1 MYAKRFSAQHIY
13 ILSIGLLVLAGLS
26 SIVIGPMAISYKQ
39 SLLALIPG
47 DHQLAQHVSLVIHQI
62 RLPRTLLCFA
72 IGAIL
77 AICGSVLQGLFRN
90 PLADPG
96 IIGITGGAGL
106 GAALAIVLFAPL
118 TNTFPQLLNFA
129 IVPVFAFI
137 GGAISTVM
145 VYRLGTD
152 KNGTS
157 VMIML
162 LAGVAITAISAAG
175 LGLLNY
181 IADDEALR
189 DLSLWSMGSLAGAT
203 WSGILLAY
211 CTLALLFNYCY
222 RHCNN
227 LNAFLLGEAEA
238 RHMGVNTQHLK
249 RNLIIVCAAG
259 VGITVSICGPI
270 GFIGL
275 VIPHV
280 GRMLTGPNH
289 KTLLPISALLGGLI
303 LLVADM
309 IARSAFSPQEL
320 PVGIIT
326 AILGA
331 PFFIYL
337 LSAQKRH
344 IS

>member
-13 ILSIGLLVLAGLS
+13 ILSIGLLLLAGLS

-39 SLLALIPG
+39 SLLALLPG

-118 TNTFPQLLNFA
+118 TSTFPQLLNFA

-181 IADDEALR
+181 VADDEALR

-211 CTLALLFNYCY
+211 FTLALLFSYCY

>member
-118 TNTFPQLLNFA
+118 TSTFPQLLNFA

-181 IADDEALR
+181 VADDEALR

-211 CTLALLFNYCY
+211 CTLASLFSYCY

>member
-39 SLLALIPG
+39 SLLALLPG

-181 IADDEALR
+181 VADDEALR

-203 WSGILLAY
+203 WSGILLA
-211 CTLALLFNYCY
+211 CTTLTLLFSYCY

-309 IARSAFSPQEL
+309 IARRAFSPQEL

-326 AILGA
+326 PILGA

>member
-118 TNTFPQLLNFA
+118 TSTFPQLLNFA

-181 IADDEALR
+181 VADDEALR

-211 CTLALLFNYCY
+211 CTLALLFSYCY

-238 RHMGVNTQHLK
+238 KHMGVNTQHLK

>member
-1 MYAKRFSAQHIY
+1 MYAKRFSAHHIY
-13 ILSIGLLVLAGLS
+13 TISIALLIFAGLS

-39 SLLALIPG
+39 SLLALLPG
-47 DHQLAQHVSLVIHQI
+47 DHELAKHVSLVIHQI

-77 AICGSVLQGLFRN
+77 AICGAVLQGLFRN

-118 TNTFPQLLNFA
+118 TASFPQLLNFA
-129 IVPVFAFI
+129 IVPIFAFI
-137 GGAISTVM
+137 GGAISTVL

-162 LAGVAITAISAAG
+162 LAGVAITAISGAG

-181 IADDEALR
+181 VADDQALR

-203 WSGILLAY
+203 WTGIILAY
-211 CTLALLFNYCY
+211 CTFGLLFSYFY
-222 RHCNN
+222 RHTSN
-227 LNAFLLGEAEA
+227 LNALLLGEAEA
-238 RHMGVNTQHLK
+238 RHMGVNTQKLK
-249 RNLIIVCAAG
+249 RNLIITCAAG
-259 VGITVSICGPI
+259 VGITVAVCGPI

-326 AILGA
+326 AMLGA

-337 LSAQKRH
+337 LVNQK
-344 IS
+344 SQMS

>member
-203 WSGILLAY
+203 WSGIVLAY
-211 CTLALLFNYCY
+211 CTLALLFSYCY
-222 RHCNN
+222 HHCNN

>member
-1 MYAKRFSAQHIY
+1 MYVKRFSAQHIY

-181 IADDEALR
+181 VADDEALR

-211 CTLALLFNYCY
+211 CTLALLFGYCY

>member
-118 TNTFPQLLNFA
+118 TSTFPQLLNFA

-181 IADDEALR
+181 VADDEALR

-203 WSGILLAY
+203 WSGILHAY
-211 CTLALLFNYCY
+211 CTLALLFSYCY

>member
-1 MYAKRFSAQHIY
+1 MHAKRFSAHHIY
-13 ILSIGLLVLAGLS
+13 ILSTALLIFAGLS

-39 SLLALIPG
+39 SLLALLPG
-47 DHQLAQHVSLVIHQI
+47 DHELAKHVSLVIHQI

-77 AICGSVLQGLFRN
+77 AICGAVLQGLFRN

-118 TNTFPQLLNFA
+118 TASFPQLLNFA
-129 IVPVFAFI
+129 IVPIFAFV
-137 GGAISTVM
+137 GGAISTIL

-162 LAGVAITAISAAG
+162 LAGVAITAISGAG

-181 IADDEALR
+181 VADDQALR

-203 WSGILLAY
+203 WTGIILAY
-211 CTLALLFNYCY
+211 CTFGLLFIYFY
-222 RHCNN
+222 RHTSN
-227 LNAFLLGEAEA
+227 LNALLLGEAEA
-238 RHMGVNTQHLK
+238 RHMGVNTQKLK
-249 RNLIIVCAAG
+249 RNLIITCAAG
-259 VGITVSICGPI
+259 VGITVAVCGPI

-326 AILGA
+326 AMLGA

-337 LSAQKRH
+337 LVNQK
-344 IS
+344 SQMS